1 MGKFSLRNLFK
12 PPWRRP
18 FLIVAGAMILYFYLH
33 RRDFNEVTFLL
44 DAFFILIG
52 LIFWL
57 AFFSQFTLPVKTIH
71 ERLQSFYRLLIYP
84 LGLHGPAI
92 SIVDG
97 EIQKRKGEEQR
108 SGPGVILVDTASA
121 ALLKTPTR
129 FIRAIGPGITF
140 TKRRESVSP
149 DTVVDLRLHKKT
161 IGLLPNSPNN
171 LSPFAEKGKKETLA
185 EYQARQNQRNETRG
199 LTRDGIEIVSTI
211 TVYFRLDST
220 PGEGNTQF
228 GYRPSSVEKAILG
241 QNIDLNYPIDAA
253 NRNRRWDWLPVR
265 LAADVWRELL
275 GKYTLDELFQQKINQ
290 TSTMTAMLKVIRA
303 RLMEAQAPTL
313 NDFGMESGNL
323 EESREF
329 KLLRK
334 RGIHVTRL
342 EIYNLRMPDE
352 VENQL
357 VQRWKTTWL
366 ERARKDR
373 LLVDQQRDLVI
384 RKGQEDAYI
393 RVAEGA
399 SQLFKTLPPDEKLT
413 GKELLKRLIR
423 GNLDLCQQDSSLHSL
438 TVNEITQLQELLD
451 WVEKQPDL

>member
-1 MGKFSLRNLFK
+1 M
-12 PPWRRP
+12 
-18 FLIVAGAMILYFYLH
+18 
-33 RRDFNEVTFLL
+33 
-44 DAFFILIG
+44 
-52 LIFWL
+52 
-57 AFFSQFTLPVKTIH
+57 
-71 ERLQSFYRLLIYP
+71 
-84 LGLHGPAI
+84 
-92 SIVDG
+92 
-97 EIQKRKGEEQR
+97 
-108 SGPGVILVDTASA
+108 
-121 ALLKTPTR
+121 
-129 FIRAIGPGITF
+129 
-140 TKRRESVSP
+140 
-149 DTVVDLRLHKKT
+149 
-161 IGLLPNSPNN
+161 
-171 LSPFAEKGKKETLA
+171 
-185 EYQARQNQRNETRG
+185 
-199 LTRDGIEIVSTI
+199 TRDGIEIVSTI

-290 TSTMTAMLKVIRA
+290 TSTMTAMLKVIRT

-342 EIYNLRMPDE
+342 EIYNLQMPDE

-399 SQLFKTLPPDEKLT
+399 SQTFKTLAPDEKFT

-423 GNLDLCQQDSSLHSL
+423 GNQDLCQQDSALHSL
-438 TVNEITQLQELLD
+438 TVNEINQLQELLD
-451 WVEKQPDL
+451 WVEKQPEL